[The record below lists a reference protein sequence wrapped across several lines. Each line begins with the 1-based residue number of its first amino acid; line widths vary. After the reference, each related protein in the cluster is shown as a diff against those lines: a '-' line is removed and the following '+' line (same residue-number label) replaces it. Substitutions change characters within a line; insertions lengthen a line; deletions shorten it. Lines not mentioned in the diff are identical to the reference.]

1 MIKHPEIVKQLI
13 DIAKGE
19 LKLTMGCTDPI
30 AIALSCNRALNLY
43 ITHIKMEK
51 QEVID
56 SIEKIEILLD
66 KNLLKNA
73 SAAQIPGT
81 SGKGIPLAA
90 TLGLLLELPEN
101 PLLLFKGI
109 AKEHVLQ
116 ARLMLPK
123 IPIVVGIKDGKN
135 HLFAQSRITFLNKKT
150 SIAIVEGQHDTI
162 SFLAYDGI
170 IKYNKQEIEGQS
182 NLPIS
187 LQLKDVLS
195 SIEDTPLSN
204 ITFINDGFTYN
215 IASGEYK
222 DNVSQNEASI
232 LTQLYSEDINSKASY
247 ICNARTAISYATSRR
262 MKGEEI
268 PIVSCGGSGNHG
280 ITFFISLF
288 YGFNMIA
295 PKKEL
300 LHTALFGLYLL
311 HMVKQETG
319 VLTPMCGCALSS
331 ALAVAASLTWAS
343 GGDELA
349 IIRAMNYVINTLAG
363 IACDGAKPSCSLKTS
378 LAGQVALESTLFAL
392 SDAKLSLDEG
402 LSGSTFPLLLS
413 IIKKIHI
420 EGMNQFD
427 STMVEIIQQRET

>member
-1 MIKHPEIVKQLI
+1 MIKQPEIVKQLI

-43 ITHIKMEK
+43 LTHIKMEK

-66 KNLLKNA
+66 KNLFKNA

-116 ARLMLPK
+116 ARLMLPQ

-162 SFLAYDGI
+162 TFLAYDGI
-170 IKYNKQEIEGQS
+170 IECNKQEIEGQRT
-182 NLPIS
+182 LPIS
-187 LQLKDVLS
+187 LKLKEVLS
-195 SIEDTPLSN
+195 SIEDTPLSE

-222 DNVSQNEASI
+222 DNVNQNEASI
-232 LTQLYSEDINSKASY
+232 LTQLYSGDISSKASY
-247 ICNARTAISYATSRR
+247 ICNARTAISHATSRR

-288 YGFNMIA
+288 YGFNMIT
-295 PKKEL
+295 PKKNSF
-300 LHTALFGLYLL
+300 T
-311 HMVKQETG
+311 Q
-319 VLTPMCGCALSS
+319 P
-331 ALAVAASLTWAS
+331 SLGYIYYIW
-343 GGDELA
+343 
-349 IIRAMNYVINTLAG
+349 
-363 IACDGAKPSCSLKTS
+363 
-378 LAGQVALESTLFAL
+378 
-392 SDAKLSLDEG
+392 
-402 LSGSTFPLLLS
+402 
-413 IIKKIHI
+413 
-420 EGMNQFD
+420 
-427 STMVEIIQQRET
+427 